1 MKFNPVVFNKG
12 EVMNEIKN
20 LQNSVMNQMK
30 YITDEAKDNVVSIQ
44 KKAIQNNPMN
54 SQMLNWQIAQGIRY
68 VTAWVMIPLLATET
82 YWSTWHQVFM
92 YPKGEY

>member
-1 MKFNPVVFNKG
+1 
-12 EVMNEIKN
+12 MNEIKQFQQTA
-20 LQNSVMNQMK
+20 LKQAK
-30 YITDEAKDNVVSIQ
+30 LWHDHAKDNVVSIQ

-92 YPKGEY
+92 YPKGE

>member
-1 MKFNPVVFNKG
+1 
-12 EVMNEIKN
+12 MNEIKQFQQTA
-20 LQNSVMNQMK
+20 LNQAK
-30 YITDEAKDNVVSIQ
+30 LWHDHAKDNVVSIQ

-82 YWSTWHQVFM
+82 YWGTWHQVFM
-92 YPKGEY
+92 YPKGE